1 MKSNTATTENESAS
15 ATRSISQRALERV
28 SASGKR
34 SARSLKKKATR
45 HVVLE
50 LHEAPTDSAEL
61 AKMLYDTI
69 YHYNYLVCP
78 HKSDTE
84 LGAMTENTIGGIV
97 ELAQT
102 ENDLYQWNDH
112 RAYVINKINF
122 YRKMI
127 EYNQVDDHTVG
138 YNPTKSRWSK

>member
-1 MKSNTATTENESAS
+1 
-15 ATRSISQRALERV
+15 
-28 SASGKR
+28 
-34 SARSLKKKATR
+34 
-45 HVVLE
+45 
-50 LHEAPTDSAEL
+50 
-61 AKMLYDTI
+61 MLYDTI